1 MGDAGMKRINLI
13 SEELRAL
20 SKQGILRKYLWGSA
34 VSRIAVIFIFV
45 MGSSFLLLF
54 SFQYKLKFQVVQEK
68 KHLKMIE
75 EKLERGKDEQ
85 GKLKAQIQAV
95 ETENAYVTKRAA
107 FLEKA
112 KVDSVKWAGIIS
124 MFSKLIPSSMW
135 LNKIALNKEL
145 VTLDGVA
152 LDNKIVSD
160 FMVKLDESGYFTAT
174 SFNFTRKRKD
184 TKDNTKETPITDFEI
199 TTQLAR

>member
-1 MGDAGMKRINLI
+1 MKRINLI
-13 SEELRAL
+13 SKELRAL
-20 SKQGILRKYLWGSA
+20 SKQGALKKYLLGSA
-34 VSRIAVIFIFV
+34 VFRIAFIFIFV
-45 MGSSFLLLF
+45 LGCSFLSLVSL
-54 SFQYKLKFQVVQEK
+54 QYKLKFQAAREK
-68 KHLKMIE
+68 KHLTVIE
-75 EKLERGKDEQ
+75 KELERGKDEQ
-85 GKLKAQIQAV
+85 SKLKAQIQAV
-95 ETENAYVTKRAA
+95 ETENAYVTKRIT

-112 KVDSVKWAGIIS
+112 KIDSVKWSGIIS

-145 VTLDGVA
+145 VTMDGAA

-174 SFNFTRKRKD
+174 NFNFTRKRKD